1 MKIIY
6 QGDIHLRSSVPV
18 NRVDDYNEAQFNKL
32 GQLVEFAN
40 VHGDALLLG
49 GDLFDSPKVSSEVV
63 NDTIDVLSGC
73 NVQTLSCLGQHDV
86 PFHQMVLKKSPV
98 YPLYT
103 SAAITYCEDGKALEI
118 DDGVIVH
125 FCSWEQA
132 VTAPIEGMFNIF
144 LGHVSVFDKV
154 PFYWKGEGYSPKT
167 LKEKYP
173 GYQLYLCGDIHSPLV
188 DDNVVV
194 SGPMMR
200 MSVNHIDYQ
209 PRCYLID
216 TDTMEI
222 TPLYYKIEEDV
233 FSIPNEEIEST
244 LNLDNLIGAMK
255 SSAVG
260 KESYKRDCYALA
272 GEDEEVKEILGE
284 IFDELS

>member
-1 MKIIY
+1 MKIIH
-6 QGDIHLRSSVPV
+6 QSDIHLRSTVPI
-18 NRVDDYNEAQFNKL
+18 NRVDDYYNTQVMKFTQLLDFAEHYEADVL
-32 GQLVEFAN
+32 C
-40 VHGDALLLG
+40 G
-49 GDLFDSPKVSSEVV
+49 GDLLDIPSTKFDIYNAAQGLLRKFSRKFYTCV
-63 NDTIDVLSGC
+63 
-73 NVQTLSCLGQHDV
+73 GQHEIYYHN
-86 PFHQMVLKKSPV
+86 FETLENTALWGLHS
-98 YPLYT
+98 
-103 SAAITYCEDGKALEI
+103 CGALEI
-118 DDGVIVH
+118 VRGVKTLANEVVLH
-125 FCSWEQA
+125 GVAWEQTP
-132 VTAPIEGMFNIF
+132 TAPIEGRFNIF
-144 LGHVSVFDKV
+144 LGHVSVFKKV
-154 PFYWKGEGYSPKT
+154 PFYWKGEGYTPKT

-188 DDNVVV
+188 KDNVVV

-200 MSVNHIDYQ
+200 MSINHIDYR

-222 TPLYYKIEEDV
+222 TPLYYKIEKDV
-233 FSIPNEEIEST
+233 FNVPDEKIEST

-284 IFDELS
+284 IFNELS